1 MSILLLIVVL
11 GVLILSH
18 EFGHFIVAKKSGV
31 RVDEFGFGFPPRLFS
46 FTKGE
51 TTYSLNLL
59 PFGGFVKI
67 FGENPDEESL
77 IGHDNS
83 RSLTSKSRPVQAAV
97 LVAGVVCNLLLAWIL
112 LSVGFMVGMPVSTQG
127 GFVTSGDTRLIIT
140 SINPGS
146 PAELAGLKPG
156 DQIVSLTDERGVI
169 AEDPNPGIVS
179 TFIAA
184 HPTEDILLS
193 AQRGDA
199 ALEFK
204 LRPTDGSVD
213 GRAAIGIVMDEV
225 TIARSSFF
233 VAFIRGAE
241 MTVRLTI
248 ATVFGLWQLITKSFM
263 GESVLAN
270 ITGPVGL
277 VGLVS
282 DAALLGFVYLLS
294 FTAFISINLAVL
306 NLVPFPALDGGR
318 LLFLLIEKIKGS
330 PIKPQVANFLNLAGF
345 GLLLILMLVVT
356 YGDIRRLLFQ

>member
-18 EFGHFIVAKKSGV
+18 EFGHFIVAKKAGV

-46 FTKGE
+46 FTRGE

-77 IGHDNS
+77 AGPNNS
-83 RSLTSKSRPVQAAV
+83 RSLTGKSRPVQAAV
-97 LVAGVVCNLLLAWIL
+97 LVAGVVCNLLLAWAF
-112 LSVGFMVGMPVSTQG
+112 LSIGFMVGMPVSTQG
-127 GFVTSGDTRLIIT
+127 GFATDNNTRLIIT
-140 SINPGS
+140 SINAGS
-146 PAELAGLKPG
+146 PAEFVGLKPG
-156 DQIVSLTDERGVI
+156 DEIVSLADEQGVR
-169 AEDPNPGIVS
+169 AEDPNPEIVS

-184 HPTEDILLS
+184 HPTDAILLS
-193 AQRGDA
+193 AKRGDST
-199 ALEFK
+199 LEFK
-204 LRPTDGSVD
+204 LKAVEGLVEN
-213 GRAAIGIVMDEV
+213 RAAIGITMDEV
-225 TIARSSFF
+225 TIVKASFF
-233 VAFIRGAE
+233 AALIHGAE
-241 MTVRLTI
+241 MTVKLTI
-248 ATVFGLWQLITKSFM
+248 ATIVGLGKVIVSSFA

-330 PIKPQVANFLNLAGF
+330 PIRPQVANMLNLIGF
-345 GLLLILMLVVT
+345 ALLLILMLVVT
-356 YGDIRRLLFQ
+356 YGDVHRLLF

>member
-11 GVLILSH
+11 GILILSH

-77 IGHDNS
+77 TGRDSS
-83 RSLTSKSRPVQAAV
+83 RSLTGKSRSVQAAV
-97 LVAGVVCNLLLAWIL
+97 LVAGVVCNLLLAWIF
-112 LSVGFMVGMPVSTQG
+112 LSVGFMIGMPVSTQS
-127 GFVTSGDTRLIIT
+127 GFASEGEARLIIT

-156 DQIVSLTDERGVI
+156 DQILSLADERGI
-169 AEDPNPGIVS
+169 MAEDPNPEIVS

-193 AQRGDA
+193 AQRGEA
-199 ALEFK
+199 TLEFK
-204 LRPTDGSVD
+204 LRPADGLVQD
-213 GRAAIGIVMDEV
+213 RAAIGIVMDEV

-233 VAFIRGAE
+233 VAFIHGAE
-241 MTVRLTI
+241 MTARLTI
-248 ATVFGLWQLITKSFM
+248 ATVFGLWQLIAKSFT

-330 PIKPQVANFLNLAGF
+330 PIRPQVANFLNLVGF
-345 GLLLILMLVVT
+345 GLLLLLMLVVT
-356 YGDIRRLLFQ
+356 YGDIRRLLF